1 VIATRGALVALAVA
15 LVAGAAAAEVV
26 PPVPLRTPP
35 PLVPEQTAGH
45 GLTPEAAVRVAIDAR
60 GRVERVEV
68 LSIAPSSEFDDLF
81 RAELVATLS
90 DWRYAPQ
97 IRDGVAEGTT
107 LEWRVRF
114 PARAA
119 EDEPERS
126 LEQRLAR
133 GLEPAWVPGLDAE
146 ARRARILALP
156 EQQRLALLEAETSA
170 ALRLLD
176 RDRVVRH
183 ASARFLVTT
192 DAGGAEVAAGIA
204 GNLEAIFNVLA
215 HEILP
220 GIELAPEKYKIQVV
234 VYRSRE
240 PYLQLTRELD
250 SYEWSAGFYSPSGLI
265 AFHLAQPTNAAVM
278 SLMLHEAT
286 HAFLD
291 RHVVRRG
298 VALPRW
304 LSEGFADYV
313 GNSDVRRGKLTPGKI
328 RRAGYHLVR
337 AGGAVLVETGAAQQV
352 DQARQALRRG
362 EGLGV
367 EALLTASA
375 ETFYGENRDLFYASA
390 WLLTHFLRDGTPGG
404 PTGRFVRFLLYLAEG
419 YPQEQAFAAVY
430 GSAAELDREFRE
442 YVRSF

>member
-1 VIATRGALVALAVA
+1 VIAARGALVALAAA

-35 PLVPEQTAGH
+35 PLVPEATAGR
-45 GLTPEAAVRVAIDAR
+45 GLAPEAAVRVAIDAR

-68 LSIAPSSEFDDLF
+68 LSIAPSSEFDELF
-81 RAELVATLS
+81 RAELVETLS

-119 EDEPERS
+119 DQSPDRA
-126 LEQRLAR
+126 LER
-133 GLEPAWVPGLDAE
+133 GLEPAWVPGLDSE
-146 ARRARILALP
+146 SRRARILALP

-176 RDRVVRH
+176 REGLERH

-192 DAGGAEVAAGIA
+192 DAGNPEIAAGIA
-204 GNLEAIFNVLA
+204 NNLEAIFNVLA
-215 HEILP
+215 QVILP

-234 VYRSRE
+234 VYRSHQA
-240 PYLQLTRELD
+240 YLQMIRELE
-250 SYEWSAGFYSPSGLI
+250 SYEWSAGFYSPTGLI
-265 AFHLAQPTNAAVM
+265 AFHLEQPSNEAVM

-304 LSEGFADYV
+304 LGEGFAEYV
-313 GNSDVRRGKLTPGKI
+313 GNSEIRRGKLTPGKT
-328 RRAGYHLVR
+328 RRAQYELIR
-337 AGGAVLVETGAAQQV
+337 SGGAVLVETGAALRV
-352 DQARQALRRG
+352 DRARQALRRG

-367 EALLTASA
+367 EKLLDASA
-375 ETFYGENRDLFYASA
+375 ETFYGENRDLYYASA
-390 WLLTHFLRDGTPGG
+390 WLLTHFLRDGASGWSTEKFP
-404 PTGRFVRFLLYLAEG
+404 RLLLYLAEG
-419 YPQEQAFAAVY
+419 YPLPAAFADVY
-430 GSAAELDREFRE
+430 GPPAELDRAFRE